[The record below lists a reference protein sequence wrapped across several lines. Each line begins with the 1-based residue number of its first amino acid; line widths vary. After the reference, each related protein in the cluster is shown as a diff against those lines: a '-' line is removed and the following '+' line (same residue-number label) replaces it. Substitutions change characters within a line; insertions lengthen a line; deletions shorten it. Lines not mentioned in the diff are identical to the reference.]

1 LALEH
6 ELLERHQVRLLGAC
20 EGVEEHYY
28 AISTERK
35 VGHPLLR
42 RLLAQ

>member
-1 LALEH
+1 MQRYQA
-6 ELLERHQVRLLGAC
+6 RLLGSC

-35 VGHPLLR
+35 VEHPVVR
-42 RLLAQ
+42 RLLAQR